1 MMDSAPTPTPSE
13 LLDDITGRAQTL
25 RYAMNTWATRD
36 ETKAQPGV
44 RHAANVAV
52 LAVDGMLRGLH
63 ALRQALIDEMRQTD
77 DATARRVD
85 ALLARRREDG
95 AR

>member
-1 MMDSAPTPTPSE
+1 MGNPATPTTGE

-25 RYAMNTWATRD
+25 RDAMNVWATHD
-36 ETKAQPGV
+36 ATQAQPDV

-52 LAVDGMLRGLH
+52 LAIDGMLRGLH
-63 ALRQALIDEMRQTD
+63 TLRATLLTEMRHAD
-77 DATARRVD
+77 DATAARVD